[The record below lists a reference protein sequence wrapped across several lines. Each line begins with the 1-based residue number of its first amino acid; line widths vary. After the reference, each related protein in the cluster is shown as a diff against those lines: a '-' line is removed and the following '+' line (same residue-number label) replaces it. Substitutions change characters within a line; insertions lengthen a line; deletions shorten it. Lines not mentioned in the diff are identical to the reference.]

1 MGKKNAQLPQ
11 SSLILRVLGGGYL
24 LYLAYDL
31 TFGNSGKPSG
41 FILFAAVVFALV
53 GGVLLAVTLR
63 QLMTRQPPAPDQK
76 SEPEEPEQEG

>member
-1 MGKKNAQLPQ
+1 MEKKNAQPPQ

-41 FILFAAVVFALV
+41 FILIAAAVFALV
-53 GGVLLAVTLR
+53 GGVLLVISLR
-63 QLMTRQPPAPDQK
+63 RLMTRQPPVPDE
-76 SEPEEPEQEG
+76 EPEEPDQEG